1 MKLPNK
7 KLNDNK
13 SINLYAYISS
23 ISDFDIK
30 EQDYEP
36 YNLSITLTVINK
48 ETFENQ
54 YYNNESGC
62 DTIILSIGE
71 NSYFNHEIINF
82 INFIN
87 YPYENNWLE
96 IKGNIC
102 KKSESNLYFYQA
114 FSELGLDQTYI
125 NINEIN
131 LIKNEIPSPPPQITS
146 LSDLES
152 LIENEE
158 GNEAEFFSFH
168 VGQGMCSL
176 MTIGRVGIIFDM
188 GAGKPI
194 QRQTYSSKKN
204 ELSENY
210 INKLE
215 YIYILISHL
224 DEDHWRLMEW
234 EIARNPRILDKI
246 KQVIIPNSGTE
257 LLFKNSK
264 IINKVG
270 TLDFDLSIYST
281 EFLLNIYRSKPK
293 CINNSNNN
301 CLVCDIE
308 LNENT
313 ILIPGDYVYSNM
325 LKDKNTKIQAIPNNN
340 YSLIIVPH
348 HGDEKSSKNVPNSVA
363 EPFTSRAYFSAG
375 THAGYKHPR
384 QSSIDAHNKNHFQ
397 EIVDNQCDIIK
408 VAVSI
413 K

>member
-54 YYNNESGC
+54 DYNNEGGC
-62 DTIILSIGE
+62 DTIILSIGD
-71 NSYFNHEIINF
+71 YPYLCHEVINF
-82 INFIN
+82 IGF
-87 YPYENNWLE
+87 PHENNWFE

-102 KKSESNLYFYQA
+102 KKSESNSYFYQA
-114 FSELGLDQTYI
+114 FSELDSDQTYI

-131 LIKNEIPSPPPQITS
+131 LIKNEIPSPTPKITS

-152 LIENEE
+152 LIKNEE
-158 GNEAEFFSFH
+158 KEGNKAEFHSFH

-176 MTIGRVGIIFDM
+176 MTIGSTGIIFDM
-188 GAGKPI
+188 GAGKPV
-194 QRQTYSSKKN
+194 QRQTYGRKRN
-204 ELSENY
+204 DLSDDY

-215 YIYILISHL
+215 SIYILISHL
-224 DEDHWRLMEW
+224 DDDHWRLMEW
-234 EIARNPRILDKI
+234 EIARSHNILSKI
-246 KQVIIPNSGTE
+246 KKIIIPDSGVD
-257 LLFKNSK
+257 LSFKNSK

-270 TLDFDLSIYST
+270 SLGVDYIINST
-281 EFLLNIYRSKPK
+281 AFILNIYRSQPEY
-293 CINNSNNN
+293 INNSNSN

-308 LNENT
+308 LNKDT
-313 ILIPGDYVYSNM
+313 ILIPGDYVYRKM

-348 HGDEKSSKNVPNSVA
+348 HGDDESSKNVPNSVA
-363 EPFTSRAYFSAG
+363 KPLASRAYFSAG
-375 THAGYKHPR
+375 THAGYSHPR
-384 QSSIDAHNKNHFQ
+384 QSSRDAHKNNHFQ